1 MFVETDDEINSVDCS
16 AVDAAAEDKNVDNDA
31 VDGVVEYAT
40 DEDGLVFINDVDVV
54 NNVEDIIDVVVS
66 IFVLNCLTIKLKVKS
81 LEQVVS
87 DLKLLNSLLALVLI
101 SYRPTLMESPIFK
114 TPVVSSTLIKDL
126 T

>member
-1 MFVETDDEINSVDCS
+1 MDAVVRTMFVETDDEINSVDCS

-66 IFVLNCLTIKLKVKS
+66 IFVLNCLTIKLKVK
-81 LEQVVS
+81 Q
-87 DLKLLNSLLALVLI
+87 
-101 SYRPTLMESPIFK
+101 IF
-114 TPVVSSTLIKDL
+114 L
-126 T
+126 TFYK